1 MNFFIVVG
9 SFKMEVEPSD
19 EDFFRVLVLES
30 LEIFT
35 IIDESGE
42 VGVISKTDLRESENL
57 FCQNFFEKIL

>member
-1 MNFFIVVG
+1 
-9 SFKMEVEPSD
+9 MEVEPSD